1 MANKHGS
8 GSKIVLTRQASDIG
22 PMIGQHSPGNSSSQ
36 NRRDESQGRVLTGQT
51 ESSKDFVPSERL
63 LRNIGIGETIVYG
76 CHRSVY
82 ELAEEVLAAILRPLF
97 SFILLLGL
105 CRLIPIAIVDG
116 VLLGLWMVY
125 ALIMLYQLWMECL
138 RYEGEEFAL
147 TVNAKG
153 EPHRFI
159 KVIARGD
166 MPPLSLWRVD
176 AYSDVIDKIV
186 MISAQTWWMRFIH
199 ISNITMRSITEE
211 MCITGT
217 HVPERLYREFTD
229 LKAKT

>member
-8 GSKIVLTRQASDIG
+8 GSKIVLTRQELHIG
-22 PMIGQHSPGNSSSQ
+22 PTTGQGGQDKQAS
-36 NRRDESQGRVLTGQT
+36 RRQDEQGHALTGRI
-51 ESSKDFVPSERL
+51 ESSKGFIPSERL
-63 LRNIGIGETIVYG
+63 LRNIGNGETISFG

-82 ELAEEVLAAILRPLF
+82 ELAEEVLAAILRPVFSLF
-97 SFILLLGL
+97 LLMGIV
-105 CRLIPIAIVDG
+105 LIVPIAVVDG

-125 ALIMLYQLWMECL
+125 VLIMLYQLWIECL
-138 RYEGEEFAL
+138 RYKGEEFAL

-176 AYSDVIDKIV
+176 AYSDVIDKIT

-217 HVPERLYREFTD
+217 HVPEQLYREFTD
-229 LKAKT
+229 LKAKA